1 MKKHLDPEDNQL
13 LHHYAKLNTIQELE
27 DRYITLPNRGFPR
40 LLLNIKDKQLLELSK
55 IKHPEVYEF
64 NDLMRLPRELK
75 PWCTTINDI
84 KVSEI
89 IDETPRKI
97 GFEKILGTKIHD
109 EFKDVMMYGKNKQ
122 TLFAAAK
129 RQVKTAPCPDSKTS
143 TDFNKYAADIIEKE
157 IGSHLDSFG
166 YSYNQWYNHLP
177 SSKQQLITPI
187 HNYYNHKEKLD
198 LTESQINNLKTLHY
212 EAIVKAELQPSD
224 GKPRMVCSI
233 PQRIKYT
240 MGPIT
245 WQLEEICAKHLK
257 GYCGGKNLSEM
268 ANDIHKYLEMGFTKV
283 VEGDGSAFDNSQ
295 DITLKAIDRYIY
307 NRIKDKVYH
316 VPKEEFELISNL
328 HYKTMDVKY
337 IINNKKHTYMS
348 YKVLGTV
355 FSGDCDTT
363 LANTIRMALYNRY
376 ANDKAGLKY
385 GEDYIVF
392 SKGDDFSVL
401 YKPSVSTDLIK
412 SIYNTYFLSK
422 PEGIYEIC
430 DTRVRALGQICKF
443 LEFGAPNSFKF
454 CSLRSWYKD
463 PNNIEDIMLTRNP
476 AKLYTISQY
485 AIKTKNMT
493 PMGRVKYLQQ
503 QAIDLETN
511 YPNLEIFQIMA
522 HAYREHALQIAT
534 YYKDKKA
541 KSIMNY
547 YEKLRKSK
555 QRLTK
560 NYQFTDDPII
570 NRILNSLYDIKERE
584 KVDDLIYNDYWD
596 NVKQREQ
603 QITDTLTKEQAEY
616 INQQINAEFDTE
628 ELKSL
633 VGVINF

>member
-1 MKKHLDPEDNQL
+1 MVEPL
-13 LHHYAKLNTIQELE
+13 
-27 DRYITLPNRGFPR
+27 
-40 LLLNIKDKQLLELSK
+40 
-55 IKHPEVYEF
+55 
-64 NDLMRLPRELK
+64 
-75 PWCTTINDI
+75 
-84 KVSEI
+84 I
-89 IDETPRKI
+89 I
-97 GFEKILGTKIHD
+97 
-109 EFKDVMMYGKNKQ
+109 
-122 TLFAAAK
+122 
-129 RQVKTAPCPDSKTS
+129 
-143 TDFNKYAADIIEKE
+143 
-157 IGSHLDSFG
+157 
-166 YSYNQWYNHLP
+166 
-177 SSKQQLITPI
+177 PI

-198 LTESQINNLKTLHY
+198 LTNNQIKRLQTLHY
-212 EAIVKAELQPSD
+212 EAIVKAELQPAD

-245 WQLEEICAKHLK
+245 WQLEEICANKLK
-257 GYCGGKNLSEM
+257 GYCGGKNLTEM
-268 ANDIHKYLEMGFTKV
+268 ANDINKYLEMGFTKV
-283 VEGDGSAFDNSQ
+283 VEGGGSAFDNSQ
-295 DITLKAIDRYIY
+295 DVTLKAIDRYIY
-307 NRIKDKVYH
+307 SRVKNKVYH

-337 IINNKKHTYMS
+337 VVNNHKYTYMS

-376 ANDKAGLKY
+376 ANDRAGLKY

-401 YKPSVSTDLIK
+401 YKPSVPDSLIQN
-412 SIYNTYFLSK
+412 IYATYFLTK

-430 DTRVRALGQICKF
+430 DTRVKALGQICKF

-463 PNNIEDIMLTRNP
+463 PNNIEDILLTRNP
-476 AKLYTISQY
+476 QKLYTLSQY
-485 AIKTKNMT
+485 AIKTKNMS
-493 PMGRVKYLQQ
+493 PLNRVKYLQQ

-511 YPNLEIFQIMA
+511 YPNLDVFQIMA
-522 HAYREHALQIAT
+522 QAYREHALQIAL
-534 YYKDKKA
+534 YYKGRSKT
-541 KSIMNY
+541 IMNY

-555 QRLTK
+555 QHLTK
-560 NYQFTDDPII
+560 NYKFTDDPII
-570 NRILNSLYDIKERE
+570 NKILNSFYEVKERK
-584 KVDDLIYNDYWD
+584 KVDDLIFNDYWD
-596 NVKQREQ
+596 NVKLREH
-603 QITDTLTKEQAEY
+603 QITEQLTKQQAEY